1 MRVAD
6 LAIHTI
12 STHHPS
18 LEEALDGYAAAG
30 FRRVE
35 VSLPEVKGW
44 LDGRPASAFRRALDD
59 RGLRC
64 VGGLETVLRAFADEE
79 SLRANLELH
88 VANARL
94 LSELGG
100 GVLTVGTDGPEQR
113 SPEALDQLAA
123 RFRVLAAAIE
133 DLDVRVALEFNWSPI
148 VKSIDSAHRVVAAV
162 DHPQVGILFDPAHY
176 RTTTTKFED
185 LTPARTGRVV
195 HVHLNDMRDVPA
207 DLSDCNADRVL
218 PGEGVLDLRAL
229 IAALESG
236 GYGGSY
242 SIEMFNRDLWELPAA
257 ETARRCYRSLL
268 PLCVDGQ

>member
-1 MRVAD
+1 VRVAD

-18 LEEALDGYAAAG
+18 LDEALDGYAAAG

-35 VSLPEVKGW
+35 VSLREVKGW
-44 LDGRPASAFRRALDD
+44 LDGRPPSAFAGALDD

-64 VGGLETVLRAFADEE
+64 VGGLESVLQCFADEE
-79 SLRANLELH
+79 SRRANLELH
-88 VANARL
+88 VGNARL
-94 LSELGG
+94 LHELGG

-113 SPEALDQLAA
+113 SVEALDQIAA
-123 RFRVLAAAIE
+123 RFRELAAAIE
-133 DLDVRVALEFNWSPI
+133 GLDVRVALEFNWSPI
-148 VKSIDSAHRVVAAV
+148 VKSLDSAYRVVAAV

-176 RTTTTKFED
+176 RTTMTKFED
-185 LTPARTGRVV
+185 LTPDRTGRVV
-195 HVHLNDMRDVPA
+195 HVHLNDMRDIPA

-218 PGEGVLDLRAL
+218 PGEGVLDLPVL
-229 IAALESG
+229 IGALEAG